1 MVNIHLPATMRPVS
15 CQGNYPSMKFPLRF
29 LFLSLVVLSLFTGR
43 VLAATPG
50 YKVIVEITFDEKGAA
65 EDGKVV
71 DTDDPSGSQVLS
83 QIALNL
89 AAQVKQP
96 ARTDKEGKPMKFK
109 VRAPFN
115 FPVEEDEGA
124 AANNAPKPALRHA
137 AQPVY
142 PESLAAAGT
151 VGGAIL
157 ELTIGADGRVS
168 RANVLR
174 SSHTE
179 FANSAQAAVL
189 LWNFAPAE
197 KDGVAVESRW
207 RVAVNFSVEGKQP
220 DWKWLVAPRPS
231 LGAFTAVRAKV
242 PAEAVA
248 PVDSK

>member
-1 MVNIHLPATMRPVS
+1 
-15 CQGNYPSMKFPLRF
+15 MKSRFRF
-29 LFLSLVVLSLFTGR
+29 LFLSLCVLGLFTGR

-50 YKVIVEITFDEKGAA
+50 YKVIVEIAFDEKGAA

-71 DTDDPSGSQVLS
+71 ETDDPSGSQVLN

-96 ARTDKEGKPMKFK
+96 PRTDKEGKPMKFK

-137 AQPVY
+137 TQPIY
-142 PESLAAAGT
+142 PENLAAAGT

-179 FANSAQAAVL
+179 FATAAQAAVL
-189 LWNFAPAE
+189 QWEFAPAQ

-207 RVAVNFSVEGKQP
+207 RVAVNFSVDGKQP

-231 LGAFTAVRAKV
+231 LGAFTAVRAKL
-242 PAEAVA
+242 PAEAAA
-248 PVDSK
+248 PAPAETK